1 MVPEHGILYA
11 VHLITNHFGNLVA
24 KVCECLLRKGAL
36 PLHAIARR
44 TELSNSQVKN
54 SLLVLIQHNCA
65 QAFFLEETVS
75 AEDAGEA
82 GRVYTQYI
90 ALFHNIL
97 HRVRFSK
104 FLDVVTKELGGAC
117 GELLKG
123 LLEHGRLTV
132 KQISD
137 RAEASGKESITT
149 VQENLHK
156 LVMARYVES
165 CPAPEPTVLP
175 QIVDGAKK
183 KAAKSAKLQI
193 IVEKVTLEQRVM
205 SAAMPSEVKRFLFD
219 PNADKTADDA
229 QEVNRSPSKDVGK
242 KRKLGDMDSDMGFA
256 EEAEFMWRANFEELT
271 RRLRH
276 KACVDVAKVRFEDE
290 TATVLSAMLEGSRA
304 EEKKVKTSS
313 SVPLSLNSIYEE
325 VVKNE
330 KNHNM
335 TFDHVRNCLHELSS
349 SPAFV
354 KGSAESYSIDFTQ
367 IIEAAQSEEVCIS
380 LFVHYTVD
388 SLVFTRLRSTIF
400 LILQLESLILKRYGR
415 DAYRMFRLLSKA
427 DRLLETDKIADTK
440 LAVGFSA
447 GGYIS
452 SSYLLWKVNKKQ
464 LLEVV
469 LDEMFHAALNLNIR
483 AAHEMDLNKEV
494 LNLPPEKRE
503 GPDKVKF
510 DKLRNARLLIH
521 ASLMK
526 IDDAIMLFHDF

>member
-1 MVPEHGILYA
+1 
-11 VHLITNHFGNLVA
+11 
-24 KVCECLLRKGAL
+24 
-36 PLHAIARR
+36 
-44 TELSNSQVKN
+44 
-54 SLLVLIQHNCA
+54 
-65 QAFFLEETVS
+65 
-75 AEDAGEA
+75 
-82 GRVYTQYI
+82 
-90 ALFHNIL
+90 
-97 HRVRFSK
+97 
-104 FLDVVTKELGGAC
+104 
-117 GELLKG
+117 
-123 LLEHGRLTV
+123 
-132 KQISD
+132 
-137 RAEASGKESITT
+137 
-149 VQENLHK
+149 
-156 LVMARYVES
+156 MARYVES

-354 KGSAESYSIDFTQ
+354 KGSAESYSIG
-367 IIEAAQSEEVCIS
+367 
-380 LFVHYTVD
+380 
-388 SLVFTRLRSTIF
+388 LRSTIF

-427 DRLLETDKIADTK
+427 DRLLETDKIADTVFVEK
-440 LAVGFSA
+440 KETSKTLYRMWKDGYLIMEVCHT

>member
-183 KAAKSAKLQI
+183 KAAKSAKI

-313 SVPLSLNSIYEE
+313 S
-325 VVKNE
+325 
-330 KNHNM
+330 
-335 TFDHVRNCLHELSS
+335 
-349 SPAFV
+349 
-354 KGSAESYSIDFTQ
+354 DFTQ
-367 IIEAAQSEEVCIS
+367 IIEAAQSEE
-380 LFVHYTVD
+380 
-388 SLVFTRLRSTIF
+388 
-400 LILQLESLILKRYGR
+400 LESLILKRYGR

-427 DRLLETDKIADTK
+427 DRLLETDKIADTVFVEK
-440 LAVGFSA
+440 KETSKTLYRMWKD
-447 GGYIS
+447 GYLI
-452 SSYLLWKVNKKQ
+452 
-464 LLEVV
+464 
-469 LDEMFHAALNLNIR
+469 M
-483 AAHEMDLNKEV
+483 EV

>member
-65 QAFFLEETVS
+65 QAFFLEET
-75 AEDAGEA
+75 EDAGEA

-137 RAEASGKESITT
+137 RAEASGKWIGITT

-183 KAAKSAKLQI
+183 KAAKSAKI

-354 KGSAESYSIDFTQ
+354 KGSAESYSIG
-367 IIEAAQSEEVCIS
+367 
-380 LFVHYTVD
+380 
-388 SLVFTRLRSTIF
+388 LRSTIF

-427 DRLLETDKIADTK
+427 DRLLETDKIADTVFVEK
-440 LAVGFSA
+440 KETSKTLYRMWKDGYLIMEA

-494 LNLPPEKRE
+494 SQQKRE

>member
-65 QAFFLEETVS
+65 QAFFLEET
-75 AEDAGEA
+75 

-137 RAEASGKESITT
+137 RAEASGKIGITT

-183 KAAKSAKLQI
+183 KAAKSAKI

-242 KRKLGDMDSDMGFA
+242 KVA

-367 IIEAAQSEEVCIS
+367 IIEAAQSEE
-380 LFVHYTVD
+380 
-388 SLVFTRLRSTIF
+388 
-400 LILQLESLILKRYGR
+400 LESLILKRYGR

-427 DRLLETDKIADTK
+427 DRLLETDKIADTVFVEK
-440 LAVGFSA
+440 KETSKTLYRMWKDGYLIMEA

-494 LNLPPEKRE
+494 SQHWISNQQ
-503 GPDKVKF
+503 DC
-510 DKLRNARLLIH
+510 
-521 ASLMK
+521 
-526 IDDAIMLFHDF
+526 

>member
-183 KAAKSAKLQI
+183 KAAKSAKI

-367 IIEAAQSEEVCIS
+367 IIEAAQSEE
-380 LFVHYTVD
+380 
-388 SLVFTRLRSTIF
+388 
-400 LILQLESLILKRYGR
+400 LESLILKRYGR

-427 DRLLETDKIADTK
+427 DRLLETDKIADTVFVEKKETSKTLYRMWKDGYLIMEK